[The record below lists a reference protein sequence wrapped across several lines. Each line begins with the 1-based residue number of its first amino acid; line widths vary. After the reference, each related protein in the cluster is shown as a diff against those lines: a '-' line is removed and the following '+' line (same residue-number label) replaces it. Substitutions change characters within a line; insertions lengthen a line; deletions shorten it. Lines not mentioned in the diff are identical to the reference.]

1 MQLAYTLRGTQS
13 GESYMPSQLVD
24 VRSDT
29 VTRPTPGMLEAMMG
43 APVGDDVLGEDETVN
58 ALQREAAEL
67 FDKEAALFCPSGTM
81 TNQIGIKVHTR
92 PGDEV
97 ICHELAHVYLYEGG
111 GIASNSGASVR
122 LLKGGNGRFTAEQVK
137 ESINRRDDA
146 HLPWTRVVAV
156 EDTVNKGGGC
166 CWDLGEI
173 ARIRAVCT
181 EHGLALHLDGARLFN
196 ALVARSEAPRDY
208 GRLFDTISVCLS
220 KGLGAP
226 AGSLLLGSREL
237 IGRGHRYRKAM
248 GGGMRQAGYLAAAG
262 RYALKNNVERLQ
274 QDHARAKLLE
284 AELRALPYVESV
296 LPVETNIVILNLS
309 ESMSAETFLQKLRE
323 RGVLASQMGPR
334 AIRFVFHLDVSD
346 TQVEILLKALRE
358 A

>member
-1 MQLAYTLRGTQS
+1 
-13 GESYMPSQLVD
+13 MPSQMVD

-29 VTRPTPGMLEAMMG
+29 VTRPTPAMLQAMME

-58 ALQREAAEL
+58 TLQREAAEL
-67 FDKEAALFCPSGTM
+67 FGKEAALFCPSGTM
-81 TNQIGIKVHTR
+81 TNQIGIRVHTR

-97 ICHELAHVYLYEGG
+97 ICHELAHIYLYEGG
-111 GIASNSGASVR
+111 GIASNSGSSVR
-122 LLKGGNGRFTAEQVK
+122 LLRGGNGRFTAAQVK

-146 HLPWTRVVAV
+146 HLPWTRVVAI

-166 CWDLGEI
+166 CWDLAEI
-173 ARIRAVCT
+173 ERIRTVCS
-181 EHGLALHLDGARLFN
+181 ENGLAFHLDGARLFN
-196 ALVARSEAPRDY
+196 ALVARKEKPGDY

-226 AGSLLLGSREL
+226 AGSLLLGTREQV
-237 IGRGHRYRKAM
+237 GRGLRHRKVM

-262 RYALKNNVERLQ
+262 RYALKNNVARLAE
-274 QDHARAKLLE
+274 DHAKAKRLE
-284 AELRALPYVESV
+284 KELGSLPYVESV
-296 LPVETNIVILNLS
+296 LPVETNIVILNLNDS
-309 ESMSAETFLQKLRE
+309 VSAEAFLSKLKD

-346 TQVEILLKALRE
+346 AQVEKLLKALRE
-358 A
+358 I